1 MTLQPLSLQDLDTL
15 RALFQSFPYKA
26 HQQRAQG
33 LEADRL
39 AEFFALAEERVL
51 RKAIQENQPCQWLL
65 RRGAGE
71 SVFAALHE
79 DAWHTKFY
87 PYRFGRIAPFLSH
100 TASEPVRLE
109 MLDFLLDRARER
121 GFEHLTARVDGAE
134 YRAAQAL
141 EARGFRLVDS
151 SVKLS
156 VRFPDV
162 PDLATP
168 SRATAMRV
176 RPWKETDIE
185 TIRRIAAQSHPM
197 NHYYNDPWLARE
209 DSNRLFG
216 AWVERC
222 CQGLACDI
230 FVLDHRGEVEGFV
243 VYLNPGSLN
252 TAFGLKLV
260 ILDFVCLAEPARG
273 GGVGRWFIAQT
284 LQRLSDRF
292 AMVELRT
299 SHHNYPALACY
310 EALGMRIISTD
321 LIYHRH
327 ESHLAGE
334 AKGSLS

>member
-1 MTLQPLSLQDLDTL
+1 MPPHPLSLQDLDAL
-15 RALFQSFPYKA
+15 RALFRSFPYKA
-26 HQQRAQG
+26 HQQRVQG
-33 LEADRL
+33 LEAESL
-39 AEFFALAEERVL
+39 AEFFAQAEERVL
-51 RKAIQENQPCQWLL
+51 RKAIQDNRPCQWLL
-65 RRGAGE
+65 RQNDE

-87 PYRFGRIAPFLSH
+87 PWHFGRIAPFLSH
-100 TASEPVRLE
+100 TASEPLRLE
-109 MLDFLLDRARER
+109 MLDFLLERASER
-121 GFEHLTARVDGAE
+121 GFNHLTARVDGAE
-134 YRAAQAL
+134 YRAAQAF
-141 EARGFRLVDS
+141 EASRFRLEDS
-151 SVKLS
+151 SVKMS
-156 VRFPDV
+156 ARFVDV

-176 RPWKETDIE
+176 RPWKQTDLE
-185 TIRRIAAQSHPM
+185 AIRRIAAQSHPM
-197 NHYYNDPWLARE
+197 HHYYNDPWLARE
-209 DSNRLFG
+209 DSNRLFA

-243 VYLNPGSLN
+243 VYLNAGGLN
-252 TAFGLKLV
+252 AAFGLKLV

-310 EALGMRIISTD
+310 EALGLRIVSTD

-327 ESHLAGE
+327 ETDPTHSGKAPQP
-334 AKGSLS
+334 

>member
-1 MTLQPLSLQDLDTL
+1 MTLRPLTLQNLDDL
-15 RALFQSFPYKA
+15 RALFLSFPYKA

-39 AEFFALAEERVL
+39 AEFFTQAEERVL
-51 RKAIQENQPCQWLL
+51 RKVLQENRPCQWLL
-65 RRGAGE
+65 RHDTGE

-87 PYRFGRIAPFLSH
+87 PWRFGRIAPFLSH
-100 TASEPVRLE
+100 MASETARLE

-121 GFEHLTARVDGAE
+121 GFEHLTTRVDGAE

-151 SVKLS
+151 SVKMS
-156 VRFPDV
+156 ARFSDV
-162 PDLATP
+162 PDLAIP

-176 RPWKETDIE
+176 RAWKETDLE
-185 TIRRIAAQSHPM
+185 AIRRIAAQSHPM
-197 NHYYNDPWLARE
+197 NHYYNDPWLPRE
-209 DSNRLFG
+209 DSNRLFA

-230 FVLDHRGEVEGFV
+230 FVLDHRGEIEGFV
-243 VYLNPGSLN
+243 VYLNPSSLN

-273 GGVGRWFIAQT
+273 GGVGRWFIDQT
-284 LQRLSDRF
+284 LQRLSDHF

-310 EALGMRIISTD
+310 QALGMRIVSTD

-327 ESHLAGE
+327 EPNLAGS
-334 AKGSLS
+334 AKENRS